1 MCCGSRSAHA
11 YIRVARFLYRT
22 PASTALSPSSGTGS
36 SSSGLLSSPVPARQ
50 YENPFKTPERASQGR
65 PARLAAFQAG
75 NLAKHSESQLE
86 GFCRFQGEL
95 QSSPAPSMGGS
106 QPVPSLNPRE
116 APVPTTNGVPL
127 VPLDRLPARFRSVFS
142 YPHFNAVQ
150 SRCFDSAY
158 NSPDN
163 LVVSAPTG
171 SGKTAVLELAICAL
185 LRDHPKGTCKVV
197 YQAPTKALC
206 FERKRGTDS
215 QHLQPALAN
224 PARRLGKKVRRPRT
238 DLYRI
243 DGRYHAGTASNC
255 AIRRSNRDN
264 PRKVGQHDSEMAGS
278 QRVSGSGAAFSGNTV
293 FVALGSR

>member
-1 MCCGSRSAHA
+1 MCCSSRSAHA
-11 YIRVARFLYRT
+11 YICVARFLHRT

-36 SSSGLLSSPVPARQ
+36 SSPGLLSSPVPARQ

-65 PARLAAFQAG
+65 PARVAAFQAG

-86 GFCRFQGEL
+86 GFCRFQREL
-95 QSSPAPSMGGS
+95 QSSPL
-106 QPVPSLNPRE
+106 PSLNPRE

-185 LRDHPKGTCKVV
+185 LRDHPKGTYKVV

-215 QHLQPALAN
+215 QHLQAALAN
-224 PARRLGKKVRRPRT
+224 PSRRLGKKVWRPGT

-243 DGRYHAGTASNC
+243 DGRYHAGTTSNC
-255 AIRRSNRDN
+255 AIRRSNRNN
-264 PRKVGQHDSEMAGS
+264 PRKVGQHDSEMEGS
-278 QRVSGSGAAFSGNTV
+278 
-293 FVALGSR
+293 